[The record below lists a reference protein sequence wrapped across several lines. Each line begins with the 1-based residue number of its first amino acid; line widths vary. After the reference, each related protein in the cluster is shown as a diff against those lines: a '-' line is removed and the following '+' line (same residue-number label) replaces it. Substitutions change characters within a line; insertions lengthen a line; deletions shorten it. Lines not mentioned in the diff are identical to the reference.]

1 MRANL
6 LKFTKTGKPK
16 YDGIILDRDEAQLFD
31 QLLRA
36 YLTSATEDEKSTEMF
51 EYAVYLLESLG
62 PWLDG
67 KGAWN
72 WK

>member
-1 MRANL
+1 
-6 LKFTKTGKPK
+6 
-16 YDGIILDRDEAQLFD
+16 
-31 QLLRA
+31 
-36 YLTSATEDEKSTEMF
+36 MF

-72 WK
+72 WKII